1 MCRIEE
7 RVYIGA
13 DGHRSKFEDAYPC
26 DKARHGRLC
35 AKVKK
40 RTTEYYPKKGT
51 VGRND
56 TPSPINPPT
65 PTGPGTYLVEQRR
78 PSSSSSRPSTSDKM
92 AMKPLII
99 EIGSK
104 NDKGKKYASISV
116 SGKNSKR
123 ISIGSGSIDDMAVDS
138 PGSDASHTVRT
149 GYPEASLPAHPAAYG
164 HSDGY
169 NTTPTISRGH
179 GYHHRHT
186 SSTSSYTGSSQTPSL
201 YVTSDPDYDSPGKTR
216 DTRLPPAIHNSSSAV
231 PPSPSKSR
239 GAIGISSGGY
249 NITVVSPKDRSYDA
263 VASDSL
269 SAADYHDFA
278 DRSASSHA
286 GSGASGKSRRP
297 RDPEP
302 PRKKRDEERRR
313 QEETDRETADARAKD
328 ENAKQVRFVLGR
340 AEGRAKERSETLL
353 AEKEKQRA
361 IEREEA
367 RRRERQDREDEAAN
381 ERKKEKTRV
390 PASNSS
396 SKRPTQTRRSSK
408 TMTAAEAE
416 EQRRLLAADLGQ
428 MQGESMLAEARD
440 REERSALLRQQQQD
454 PGYYNPRAGGMPSN
468 SSSLVRG
475 DSVKRRGSISGADA
489 RPILTRSNST
499 SARRTS
505 IVQPNPPQLNTQVQ
519 PGYSRPSARNHA
531 PPPVSFPSNFNTRPT
546 SSRRP
551 SFSAPENPFAAPPTR
566 GSGSSIDNPFVPAPQ
581 VLSPPVQ
588 VHQDPWDARSMRDA
602 LPTTRQ
608 TPDGRYTM
616 DRRGADVLS
625 GVGTHSA
632 AREATR
638 AMGRV
643 AGFAHDFETDSEDE
657 PTTHGH
663 GRRRH

>member
-1 MCRIEE
+1 MCRVEE
-7 RVYIGA
+7 RVYISA
-13 DGHRSKFEDAYPC
+13 DGHRSKFEDAFPC

-51 VGRND
+51 IGRND

-65 PTGPGTYLVEQRR
+65 PTGAGTYLVEQRR

-92 AMKPLII
+92 AIKPIII

-123 ISIGSGSIDDMAVDS
+123 ISIGSGSIDDVAIDS

-149 GYPEASLPAHPAAYG
+149 GYPEASLPAHPTAYG

-169 NTTPTISRGH
+169 NTTPTITRGH

-249 NITVVSPKDRSYDA
+249 NITVVSPKDRSHDA
-263 VASDSL
+263 FASESL

-286 GSGASGKSRRP
+286 SSGASGKSRRP
-297 RDPEP
+297 RDPEL

-313 QEETDRETADARAKD
+313 QEETDRETT
-328 ENAKQVRFVLGR
+328 KQVRFKLGR
-340 AEGRAKERSETLL
+340 AEGRAEERPETLL
-353 AEKEKQRA
+353 VGKEKQRE

-367 RRRERQDREDEAAN
+367 HRRERQDREDDAAK
-381 ERKKEKTRV
+381 ERRKEKTRV

-396 SKRPTQTRRSSK
+396 SKRPTQTRRLSK
-408 TMTAAEAE
+408 TLTAAEVE

-440 REERSALLRQQQQD
+440 REERSALLRQQQQE
-454 PGYYNPRAGGMPSN
+454 PSYYNPRAGGMPGN
-468 SSSLVRG
+468 STGLVHR
-475 DSVKRRGSISGADA
+475 DSVTRRGSISGADA

-499 SARRTS
+499 SARRAS

-519 PGYSRPSARNHA
+519 LGPSRPSARSHA

-546 SSRRP
+546 TARRP

-581 VLSPPVQ
+581 VLSPSVK
-588 VHQDPWDARSMRDA
+588 VHQDPWDARSMHDA
-602 LPTTRQ
+602 LPTPRQ
-608 TPDGRYTM
+608 TSDGRYTM
-616 DRRGADVLS
+616 DRRGADVIS

-638 AMGRV
+638 AMSRV
-643 AGFAHDFETDSEDE
+643 AGYAHDYETDSDE
-657 PTTHGH
+657 EPTHGH
-663 GRRRH
+663 ARRRH